1 MGSAVAG
8 KLLCRGKHIAAGQTL
23 VTFSCLLVRSWLGLE
38 LLGLDLLG
46 LELLDLKLLGF
57 QLLGLEVVGGG
68 EVGLQVC
75 LHCWQV
81 GELLPAIAT
90 LPPG

>member
-1 MGSAVAG
+1 MGSAVAC
-8 KLLCRGKHIAAGQTL
+8 KLLCSGKHIAASQTL
-23 VTFSCLLVRSWLGLE
+23 VTFSCLLVRSW
-38 LLGLDLLG
+38 LGLDLLG

>member
-1 MGSAVAG
+1 MGSAVAC
-8 KLLCRGKHIAAGQTL
+8 KLLCSGKHVAAGHTL
-23 VTFSCLLVRSWLGLE
+23 VTLSWLLVGSWR
-38 LLGLDLLG
+38 GLDLLG
-46 LELLDLKLLGF
+46 LELLGFELLGL

-90 LPPG
+90 LPSG

>member
-1 MGSAVAG
+1 M
-8 KLLCRGKHIAAGQTL
+8 TL
-23 VTFSCLLVRSWLGLE
+23 SWLLVGSWLGLE
-38 LLGLDLLG
+38 LLGLKVLG
-46 LELLDLKLLGF
+46 LDLLDLKLLGL

-81 GELLPAIAT
+81 CELLPAIAT

>member
-1 MGSAVAG
+1 MGSAVAC
-8 KLLCRGKHIAAGQTL
+8 KLLGRGKHIAAGHTL
-23 VTFSCLLVRSWLGLE
+23 VTLSWLLVGSWLS
-38 LLGLDLLG
+38 LDLLG
-46 LELLDLKLLGF
+46 LELLGFELLGL

-90 LPPG
+90 LPSG